1 MGEECK
7 CITTSLERWV
17 GLSENI
23 SQDILEEIFHY
34 MPQETQYDIS
44 TYILHE
50 FSMMIFF
57 IISLKIY
64 QEKVV

>member
-1 MGEECK
+1 MYYN
-7 CITTSLERWV
+7 LVRRV

-23 SQDILEEIFHY
+23 SKDILEEIFHY

-44 TYILHE
+44 TDTLMNY
-50 FSMMIFF
+50 F

-64 QEKVV
+64 EE